1 MVKLRVMA
9 GNTINMYGGS
19 YVDVHDN
26 EVVNLNIDKATV
38 KVNDDTRPCLSGTP
52 SNLEGEQ
59 RAEVLTENAEFMA
72 IMQKAVEQ
80 GFCTQDGWQ
89 YRWKVKV
96 EAAYFASLAN
106 ERYNLSKRKINGKT
120 AVSWIPFEALF
131 GLNDLRTAFNDYKQ
145 CKTAL
150 VREEEIDKLFE

>member
-1 MVKLRVMA
+1 MA

-38 KVNDDTRPCLSGTP
+38 MLQDGSCQTEDMAK
-52 SNLEGEQ
+52 
-59 RAEVLTENAEFMA
+59 RAAVLTENEEFMA
-72 IMQKAVEQ
+72 IMRMAVEG
-80 GFCTQDGWQ
+80 GFCVQEGWQ

-96 EAAYFASLAN
+96 EAAYFASLAS
-106 ERYNLSKRKINGKT
+106 ERYGLSKRMVGGRKA
-120 AVSWIPFEALF
+120 AVCWIPFEALF

-145 CKTAL
+145 CKTKL
-150 VREEEIDKLFE
+150 VREEDIDKLF

>member
-1 MVKLRVMA
+1 MA

-26 EVVNLNIDKATV
+26 GVVNLNIDKAEV
-38 KVNDDTRPCLSGTP
+38 SVNDDTRPCLSGTP

-72 IMQKAVEQ
+72 IIQKAVEQ

>member
-1 MVKLRVMA
+1 MA

-38 KVNDDTRPCLSGTP
+38 TLQDGDAQ
-52 SNLEGEQ
+52 E
-59 RAEVLTENAEFMA
+59 RAAVLTENEEFMA
-72 IMQKAVEQ
+72 IMERAVEG
-80 GFCTQDGWQ
+80 GFCVQEGWQ

-96 EAAYFASLAN
+96 EAAYFASLAS
-106 ERYNLSKRKINGKT
+106 ERYGLSKRMVGGRKA
-120 AVSWIPFEALF
+120 AVCWIPFEALF

-145 CKTAL
+145 CKTRL
-150 VREEEIDKLFE
+150 VREEDIDKLFG

>member
-1 MVKLRVMA
+1 
-9 GNTINMYGGS
+9 MYGGS

-38 KVNDDTRPCLSGTP
+38 SVNDDTRPRLAGTP
-52 SNLEGEQ
+52 SNLEGERE
-59 RAEVLTENAEFMA
+59 RAAVLTGNSDFMA
-72 IMQKAVEQ
+72 ILAKAVEQ

-96 EAAYFASLAN
+96 EAAYFASLAS
-106 ERYNLSKRKINGKT
+106 ERFNLSTRKINGKKP

-131 GLNDLRTAFNDYKQ
+131 GLKDLRTSFNDYKQ
-145 CKTAL
+145 CKTTL
-150 VREEEIDKLFE
+150 VREDDIDKLFE